1 MLYLLTLAQP
11 PQGAGLAIGVLT
23 RREVVMETKE
33 LFKEVQALRHKICLV
48 VSEQD
53 SLEDD
58 ANIALVRAMVKWEGE
73 TIHALTLKEV

>member
-1 MLYLLTLAQP
+1 MKKEIPVGSRQE
-11 PQGAGLAIGVLT
+11 GN
-23 RREVVMETKE
+23 METKE

-48 VSEQD
+48 VGEQD
-53 SLEDD
+53 SLEDN

>member
-1 MLYLLTLAQP
+1 MKSGRTINLEEGTMKKEIPVGSRQE
-11 PQGAGLAIGVLT
+11 GN
-23 RREVVMETKE
+23 METKE

-48 VSEQD
+48 VGEQD
-53 SLEDD
+53 SLEDN